1 MTCSYEKCGLAGLKL
16 CYAGGFGYHAYGLA
30 GWDRRTRVVVA
41 SLAKNKKG
49 AFEDVSRIVTWK
61 RLDNKHFTKID
72 TETLWS
78 KTATTL

>member
-1 MTCSYEKCGLAGLKL
+1 MKL

-41 SLAKNKKG
+41 SLQKNKKG

-72 TETLWS
+72 TERFGVRRPPVCEDRNS
-78 KTATTL
+78 FP